1 MVSFIIRRL
10 LFLPVV
16 VFGCILLV
24 YVLMQFMTPF
34 QRVSVFVGSPQE
46 LKNTSLPELVKDYG
60 LDDPA
65 PVQFVRWLNLIF
77 HGKWG
82 YSQASQRSVIA
93 SFKQYIPTS
102 VELALWSILPLILGG
117 ILLGAIAAVRHN
129 KLTDHVL
136 RVVGIIGWSLP
147 MFVAGLLSLF
157 VFYGILRWFPP
168 GQIGVAAAASM
179 RDTGFHSYTGILTLD
194 AVLNGNWFVFGDAL
208 RHLVLP
214 VIVLSFVSVANLM
227 RITRTSMLEVLRQ
240 DYITA
245 ARSKGLRES
254 VVIVKHALRNA
265 LIAPVTV
272 AGLTVAGMFSG
283 LVITETIFDFH
294 GLGRWA
300 ARAAGIFDMPALLAF
315 VLFSGTIIVLA
326 NLLVDILYA
335 QIDPRVR
342 YE

>member
-1 MVSFIIRRL
+1 MLSYIIRRL
-10 LFLPVV
+10 LLLPLVV
-16 VFGCILLV
+16 LGCILLV
-24 YVLMQFMTPF
+24 YVLMQFMTPYE
-34 QRVSVFVGSPQE
+34 RVSVFVGSPQE
-46 LKNTSLPELVKDYG
+46 LKNTNLNELIRDYG

-65 PVQFVRWLNLIF
+65 PVQFARWLNAIF

-82 YSQASQRSVIA
+82 YSQASQRSVIE
-93 SFKQYIPTS
+93 SFKAYLPTS
-102 VELALWSILPLILGG
+102 VELALWSIIPLLLGG
-117 ILLGAIAAVRHN
+117 VLLGAIAAVRQN
-129 KLTDHVL
+129 KLADHVL
-136 RVVGIIGWSLP
+136 RVVGIVGWSLP
-147 MFVAGLLSLF
+147 MFVAGLLALF
-157 VFYGILRWFPP
+157 IFYGYLHWFPP
-168 GQIGVAAAASM
+168 GQLGVAAAASM
-179 RDTGFHSYTGILTLD
+179 RNTGFHSYTGILTLD

-240 DYITA
+240 DYIVA
-245 ARSKGLRES
+245 ARSKGLHES

-265 LIAPVTV
+265 LIAPMTV

-315 VLFSGTIIVLA
+315 ILFSGSIIVLA
-326 NLLVDILYA
+326 NLGVDILYA
-335 QIDPRVR
+335 LVDPRVR